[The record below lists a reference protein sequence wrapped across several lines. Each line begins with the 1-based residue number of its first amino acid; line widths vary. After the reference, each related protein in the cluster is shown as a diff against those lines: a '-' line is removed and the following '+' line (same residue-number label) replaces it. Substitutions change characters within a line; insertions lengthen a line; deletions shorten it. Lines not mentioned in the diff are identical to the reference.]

1 MRSYKKVDPELKTL
15 ECDILN
21 PDPLI
26 NLEIKKKG
34 RLSIDLDIHHCKVFR
49 SENFRMSYP

>member
-1 MRSYKKVDPELKTL
+1 MQNFKFRPAVYFCRSHVTMRSYKKVDPELKTL

-26 NLEIKKKG
+26 NLEINNK
-34 RLSIDLDIHHCKVFR
+34 RRTSIV
-49 SENFRMSYP
+49 